1 MPPNQSR
8 GFYGASGVGF
18 SGQGREDRMTRTS
31 FEFSDMSYDQP
42 MQWEPENS
50 SAASS
55 RKPPQH
61 HSWELTVKG
70 SGPVDKGD
78 VIMGKDWGEDE
89 GERVRVGPVV
99 VPEIEIIE
107 RGWEEAVGEV
117 VFHAEHLLNQVMRA
131 GDVSKVVQK
140 AFEMWSIVS
149 TKADAVAWGEEH
161 HPGPSMLPELE
172 AFAAS
177 HESELKAAGDFD
189 TFVERKFTNRLQ
201 DRLNWNRISRNLH
214 PSNPELRRMKSL
226 AKGIVVPLAEG
237 FVPTSKPPGHT
248 QLYQEVSKAV
258 DGQFLK
264 QVRQGLVLV
273 LTEASATKIPGI
285 HFSSPHWAKNVGKPQ
300 GRPIFNA
307 SDATLQKNMLNGD
320 QVKAAAQDVFGAIQ
334 LPTIKG
340 IMKMILDFKAKSP
353 RRPWSDVTVWKM
365 DLKGAFTLL
374 SFRPDQ
380 VKLLAMQIMG
390 GLVLLFVCGVFGW
403 TAMPAA
409 FAVLTRAIIWELVR
423 RKITATMYVDDII
436 GVSWTNSVLAE
447 QSAVKVMLNDLLGE
461 EAVADEKTVRTTER
475 EPRIVV
481 LGWCI
486 DMHKQI
492 VTISERNLLKAIYC
506 FFSVDL
512 TADYVPVRLLVQ
524 CASLATRYEMICCV
538 LRPFSRAL
546 YASYTGRHRAAKVE
560 LREDAKWAI
569 RLWRTMLCC
578 TSFAEG
584 TFARS
589 FESFRPKPAGH
600 LIQFDASTT
609 GIGVWIRT
617 TDQPG
622 TIYQQSIGAGG
633 LSIRSWNVSSE
644 SDYQN
649 VAEFT
654 GALVG
659 LIALVRDCVEKGI
672 PKPKGVTFKG
682 DSISALTWLD
692 KAKHKGSLAFG
703 ASTILNLIVVRYRIQ
718 IVGTDFIPG
727 DINNECDSM
736 SRDTHSCV
744 AFGYNHVRELN
755 LDNNPFITEALRL
768 SNPTL
773 VDHYMKN
780 FETFW
785 CDANKLVLSLDP
797 RQV

>member
-1 MPPNQSR
+1 
-8 GFYGASGVGF
+8 
-18 SGQGREDRMTRTS
+18 MTRAHK
-31 FEFSDMSYDQP
+31 EFSDMSYDQP
-42 MQWEPENS
+42 MQWEPDTS
-50 SAASS
+50 STAPSK
-55 RKPPQH
+55 KPPQH
-61 HSWELTVKG
+61 HSWELVVKG
-70 SGPVDKGD
+70 SDPVEKGD
-78 VIMGKDWGEDE
+78 VIMGEDWGEEE
-89 GERVRVGPVV
+89 GERARVGPV
-99 VPEIEIIE
+99 EIIE
-107 RGWEEAVGEV
+107 VEIEERDWEQAVVEV
-117 VFHAEHLLNQVMRA
+117 VFHAEHLLNQVIKVE
-131 GDVSKVVQK
+131 DVNKIVKK

-172 AFAAS
+172 AFASS
-177 HESELKAAGDFD
+177 HESELRKAGDFE
-189 TFVERKFTNRLQ
+189 TFAEKKFIERLP

-214 PSNPELRRMKSL
+214 PSNPELRRVKSL

-237 FVPTSKPPGHT
+237 FVPASKPPEHT
-248 QLYQEVSKAV
+248 KLYKEVSKAV

-285 HFSSPHWAKNVGKPQ
+285 HFSAPHWAKNVGKPQ

-307 SDATLQKNMLNGD
+307 SNAKLQTDMLNGD
-320 QVKAAAQDVFGAIQ
+320 QVKAAARDVFGAIQ

-340 IMKMILDFKAKSP
+340 IMKMILDFKAKGP
-353 RRPWSDVTVWKM
+353 RRPWSEVTVWKM

-390 GLVLLFVCGVFGW
+390 GLVLLFLCGVFGW

-423 RKITATMYVDDII
+423 RRITATMYVDDII
-436 GVSWTNSVLAE
+436 GVSWTHSVLSE
-447 QSAVKVMLNDLLGE
+447 QQVVKVFLNDLLGE

-492 VTISERNLLKAIYC
+492 VTIGERNLLKAIYC

-512 TADYVPVRLLVQ
+512 AADYVPVYLLEQ
-524 CASLATRYEMICCV
+524 CASLASRYEMICCV

-560 LREDAKWAI
+560 LLDDAKWAI

-578 TSFAEG
+578 TSFEEE

-589 FESFRPKPAGH
+589 FDSFRPKPAGH

-609 GIGVWIRT
+609 GIGVWLRT

-659 LIALVRDCVEKGI
+659 LIALIRECVKNGV
-672 PKPKGVTFKG
+672 PLPRGVTFKG

-703 ASTILNLIVVRYRIQ
+703 ASTLLNLIVVRYRIQ
-718 IVGTDFIPG
+718 IVGTEFIPG
-727 DINNECDSM
+727 DDNNECDGM

-744 AFGYNHVRELN
+744 AFGDNHVRELH
-755 LDNNPFITEALRL
+755 LDSNPFVTEALRL

>member
-1 MPPNQSR
+1 
-8 GFYGASGVGF
+8 
-18 SGQGREDRMTRTS
+18 MTRTS
-31 FEFSDMSYDQP
+31 EGVSDTSHDQP
-42 MQWEPENS
+42 MQYIMEDPRALVLEEPL
-50 SAASS
+50 
-55 RKPPQH
+55 KH
-61 HSWELTVKG
+61 HSWELEMRG
-70 SGPVDKGD
+70 SGPLEVGD
-78 VIMGKDWGEDE
+78 VIMGRDWGEDE
-89 GERVRVGPVV
+89 GEGGRVGPVE
-99 VPEIEIIE
+99 VPESEIRE
-107 RGWEEAVGEV
+107 RGWERAVVEV
-117 VFHAEHLLNQVMRA
+117 VFHAEHLLGQVITT
-131 GDVSKVVQK
+131 DEVSTLVRK
-140 AFEMWSIVS
+140 AFELWSIVS
-149 TKADAVAWGEEH
+149 TTADAVAWGESN
-161 HPGPSMLPELE
+161 HPGPQMLHELE
-172 AFAAS
+172 AFATT
-177 HESELKAAGDFD
+177 HEAELERAGDFD
-189 TFVERKFTNRLQ
+189 ALVRQKFVEALPQRLS
-201 DRLNWNRISRNLH
+201 LGRIRQNLH
-214 PSNPELRRMKSL
+214 PSNPEFRRMKDL

-237 FVPTSKPPGHT
+237 FVPVSKPPEHT
-248 QLYQEVSKAV
+248 KLYKEVSKAV

-264 QVRQGLVLV
+264 QVQQGLVVV
-273 LTEASATKIPGI
+273 LKEESALAIPGI
-285 HFSSPHWAKNVGKPQ
+285 HFSAPHWAKNVGKPQ

-307 SDATLQKNMLNGD
+307 SNARLQKDMLNGN
-320 QVKAAAQDVFGAIQ
+320 QVKAAATEVFGEIR

-340 IMKMILDFKAKSP
+340 IMTMILEFRSKSP
-353 RRPWSDVTVWKM
+353 RRPWSEVTVWKM

-380 VKLLAMQIMG
+380 VKLLAMQLMG
-390 GLVLLFVCGVFGW
+390 GLVLLFLCGVFGW

-409 FAVLTRAIIWELVR
+409 FAVVTRAIIWELVR

-447 QSAVKVMLNDLLGE
+447 QEEVRVLCNSLLGDG
-461 EAVADEKTVRTTER
+461 AVADEKTVRTTEHN
-475 EPRIVV
+475 PRIVV

-492 VTISERNLLKAIYC
+492 VTIGERNLWKAIYC

-512 TADYVPVRLLVQ
+512 EADYVPVYLLVQ

-546 YASYTGRHRAAKVE
+546 YASYTGRHAAAKVE
-560 LREDAKWAI
+560 LRDDAKWAI

-578 TSFAEG
+578 TSFEEE

-589 FESFRPKPAGH
+589 FDSFRPKPAGH

-622 TIYQQSIGAGG
+622 TIYEQSIGAGG
-633 LSIRSWNVSSE
+633 LSIRRWNVSSE

-659 LIALVRDCVEKGI
+659 LIALIRNCVEREL
-672 PKPKGVTFKG
+672 PLPKGVTFKG

-692 KAKHKGSLAFG
+692 KVKHKGSLAFG
-703 ASTILNLIVVRYRIQ
+703 ASTLLNLIVVRYRIQ

-727 DINNECDSM
+727 DVNLECDSM
-736 SRDTHSCV
+736 SRDKHSCV
-744 AFGYNHVRELN
+744 VFRYNYVRELN
-755 LDNNPFITEALRL
+755 LDSNPFVTEALRL

-785 CDANKLVLSLDP
+785 TDANKLVLSLDP
-797 RQV
+797 R

>member
-1 MPPNQSR
+1 
-8 GFYGASGVGF
+8 
-18 SGQGREDRMTRTS
+18 MTRTLTRS
-31 FEFSDMSYDQP
+31 SDLSYDQP
-42 MQWEPENS
+42 MQCEVEVPP
-50 SAASS
+50 ASVLE
-55 RKPPQH
+55 KPLQH
-61 HSWELTVKG
+61 QSWALEIRG
-70 SGPVDKGD
+70 SGPVEEGD
-78 VIMGKDWGEDE
+78 VVMGGDWGEDE
-89 GERVRVGPVV
+89 GERGRVGPVEIL
-99 VPEIEIIE
+99 EIEIDE
-107 RGWEEAVGEV
+107 RGWESAMGDV
-117 VFHAEHLLNQVMRA
+117 VFHAEQLLNQVITTET
-131 GDVSKVVQK
+131 VSDLVRR
-140 AFEMWSIVS
+140 AFEMWGDVS
-149 TKADAVAWGEEH
+149 TKADAVAWGEEN
-161 HPGPSMLPELE
+161 HPGPQALRELE
-172 AFAAS
+172 VVAAG
-177 HESELKAAGDFD
+177 HEIELENAGDFD
-189 TFVERKFTNRLQ
+189 TWVQQKFDEKLPK
-201 DRLNWNRISRNLH
+201 RLNWDRIHKNIH
-214 PSNPELRRMKSL
+214 PSNPEFRRLKSL
-226 AKGIVVPLAEG
+226 ANGIVVPLAKD
-237 FVPTSKPPGHT
+237 FKPVSEPPQHT
-248 QLYQEVSKAV
+248 KLYKEVSKAV

-264 QVRQGLVLV
+264 QVKQGIVVVLK
-273 LTEASATKIPGI
+273 EESAKSIPGI

-307 SDATLQKNMLNGD
+307 SNATFQKDMLNGD
-320 QVKAAAQDVFGAIQ
+320 QVKVAATEMFGAIQ

-340 IMKMILDFKAKSP
+340 IMTMILKFKDKAP
-353 RRPWSDVTVWKM
+353 HRPWSEVSVWKM

-374 SFRPDQ
+374 SFKPDQ

-390 GLVLLFVCGVFGW
+390 GLVLLFLCGVFGW

-409 FAVLTRAIIWELVR
+409 FAVLTRAIIWEILR
-423 RKITATMYVDDII
+423 NKITATMYVDDII
-436 GVSWTNSVLAE
+436 GVSWSNRVLEEQRQVGNFLNS
-447 QSAVKVMLNDLLGE
+447 LLGDG
-461 EAVADEKTVRTTER
+461 AVEDTKTVRTTEP

-492 VTISERNLLKAIYC
+492 VTIGERNLLKAIYC

-512 TADYVPVRLLVQ
+512 EADYVPVSLLVQ
-524 CASLATRYEMICCV
+524 CASLASRYEMICCV

-560 LREDAKWAI
+560 LRDDAKWAI

-578 TSFAEG
+578 TSFEEE

-589 FESFRPKPAGH
+589 FDSFRPKPAGH

-609 GIGVWIRT
+609 GIGVWLRT

-633 LSIRSWNVSSE
+633 LSIRKWKVSSE

-659 LIALVRDCVEKGI
+659 LIALIRECVRNDL
-672 PKPKGVTFKG
+672 PLPRGVTFKG

-692 KAKHKGSLAFG
+692 KVKHKGSLAFG
-703 ASTILNLIVVRYRIQ
+703 ASTLLNLIVVRYRIQ
-718 IVGTDFIPG
+718 VVGTEFILG
-727 DINNECDSM
+727 KFNKETDAM
-736 SRDTHSCV
+736 SRDTDSCV

-755 LDNNPFITEALRL
+755 LDRNPFITEALRL

>member
-1 MPPNQSR
+1 
-8 GFYGASGVGF
+8 
-18 SGQGREDRMTRTS
+18 MTRTLTWNS
-31 FEFSDMSYDQP
+31 ELSYDQP
-42 MQWEPENS
+42 MQWEVEAPLVAE
-50 SAASS
+50 S
-55 RKPPQH
+55 RAPFQPPL
-61 HSWELTVKG
+61 WEWEIRG
-70 SGPVDKGD
+70 SGPVEDGD
-78 VIMGKDWGEDE
+78 VIMGAEWGEDE
-89 GERVRVGPVV
+89 GEKGRVGP
-99 VPEIEIIE
+99 IEIHGEEIVE
-107 RGWEEAVGEV
+107 RGWEQAVVDV
-117 VFHAEHLLNQVMRA
+117 VFHAEHLLNQVITTKK
-131 GDVSKVVQK
+131 VSGLVRR

-149 TKADAVAWGEEH
+149 TKADAVAWGEEN
-161 HPGPSMLPELE
+161 HPGPQALQELE
-172 AFAAS
+172 EFAAG
-177 HESELKAAGDFD
+177 HEIELEAAGDFD
-189 TFVERKFTNRLQ
+189 TFMQHKFAEKLPK
-201 DRLNWNRISRNLH
+201 RLNLNRISVNLH
-214 PSNPELRRMKSL
+214 PLNPELKRMKSL
-226 AKGIVVPLAEG
+226 ANGIVVPIAKD
-237 FVPTSKPPGHT
+237 FKPVSEPPEHT
-248 QLYQEVSKAV
+248 KLYKEVSKAV

-264 QVRQGLVLV
+264 QVSQGLVVV
-273 LTEASATKIPGI
+273 LKEESAKAIPGI
-285 HFSSPHWAKNVGKPQ
+285 HFSAPHWAQNIGKPQ

-307 SDATLQKNMLNGD
+307 SNAKFQKDMLNGD
-320 QVKAAAQDVFGAIQ
+320 QVKAAAAEMFGAIT

-340 IMKMILDFKAKSP
+340 IMTMILEFKDKSP
-353 RRPWSDVTVWKM
+353 RRPWSDVSVWKM

-380 VKLLAMQIMG
+380 VKLLAMQMMG
-390 GLVLLFVCGVFGW
+390 GLVLLFLCGVFGW

-409 FAVLTRAIIWELVR
+409 FAVLTRAIIWEVLR
-423 RKITATMYVDDII
+423 KKITATMYVDDII
-436 GVSWTNSVLAE
+436 GVSWSNRVLSE
-447 QSAVKVMLNDLLGE
+447 QYEVRGFVNGLLGDG
-461 EAVADEKTVRTTER
+461 AVEDTKTVRTTEP

-492 VTISERNLLKAIYC
+492 VTIGERNLLKAIYC

-512 TADYVPVRLLVQ
+512 EAEYVPVYLLVQ

-560 LREDAKWAI
+560 LLDDARWAI

-578 TSFAEG
+578 TSFEEE

-622 TIYQQSIGAGG
+622 NVYQQSIGAGG
-633 LSIRSWNVSSE
+633 LSILSWNVSSE

-659 LIALVRDCVEKGI
+659 LIALIRECVKNSL
-672 PKPKGVTFKG
+672 PLPKGVTFKG

-703 ASTILNLIVVRYRIQ
+703 ASTLLNLIVVRYRIQ
-718 IVGTDFIPG
+718 IVGTEFIPG
-727 DINNECDSM
+727 EFNKETDGM
-736 SRDTHSCV
+736 SRDKHSCV
-744 AFGYNHVRELN
+744 SFGSNHVSELS
-755 LDNNPFITEALRL
+755 LDSNPFVTEALRL

-773 VDHYMKN
+773 VDHYMKH

-797 RQV
+797 RRCQGAEQGV